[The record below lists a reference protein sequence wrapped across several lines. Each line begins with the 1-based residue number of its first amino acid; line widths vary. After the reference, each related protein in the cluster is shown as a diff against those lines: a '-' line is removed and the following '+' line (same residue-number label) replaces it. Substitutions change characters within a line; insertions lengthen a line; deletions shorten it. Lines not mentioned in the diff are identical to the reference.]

1 MSTNYPTI
9 IPQTDPRAGYLAH
22 KSEID
27 EAIARVLESGQYILG
42 RETAAFEREVAA
54 YFDVSHAIGVA
65 SGTNALEIALRACG
79 IGLGDA
85 VVTVSHTAVAT
96 VAAIELAGA
105 TPVFVDIDPKTF
117 NIDPNSLGD
126 AIKKHVS
133 GLGATAKGRLKAII
147 PVHLYG
153 NPADMPAVMDIA
165 EAYDLYVI
173 EDCAQAHGAAIQGHK
188 VGGWGHMAAFSFYP
202 TKNLGAFGDGGMV
215 VTDDPEL
222 AERSRMLREYGWRE
236 RYVSSITGTNSRL
249 DELQAAILRVKL
261 HHLDVNNERRQ
272 ALAQVYQTRLT
283 GSDLTLPSE
292 RSACYH
298 AYHLYVIRC
307 KERDRLRLALREQGI
322 DTGIH
327 YPLPVHQQPA
337 YAKRLD
343 VPYPLTHTEQ
353 VSREVLS
360 LPLYPE
366 LPLSDATRTADRIMA
381 WYRDN

>member
-292 RSACYH
+292 RPACYH